1 MYCILIDAHLSNG
14 AQLAMHDVLP
24 LMGIDRLRLVHT
36 AHVPPHYTCPSTLH
50 MSLHTTHVP
59 PHYTCSSTLH
69 MSLHTTHVPPHYTC
83 PSTLHMSL
91 HTTHVPPH
99 YTCPSTLHMSLHTTH
114 VPPHYT
120 CPSTLHMSLHTTH
133 VPPHYTCPSTLHIS
147 STQSLHHTVH
157 HPHEKA
163 LSCTDV
169 CWEYIHPSLSMKCS
183 PISAPHP
190 S

>member
-1 MYCILIDAHLSNG
+1 MHSYRCHLTDG
-14 AQLAMHDVLP
+14 AQLAMHDVFP
-24 LMGIDRLRLVHT
+24 LRGLIYLKLKYT
-36 AHVPPHYTCPSTLH
+36 A
-50 MSLHTTHVP
+50 
-59 PHYTCSSTLH
+59 
-69 MSLHTTHVPPHYTC
+69 HVPPHYTC

-99 YTCPSTLHMSLHTTH
+99 YTCPSTLHMSLPTIH

-120 CPSTLHMSLHTTH
+120 CPSTLHMSLDTTH
-133 VPPHYTCPSTLHIS
+133 VPPHYTCPSTHYTCP
-147 STQSLHHTVH
+147 STQSQLRTIPR
-157 HPHEKA
+157 PHEKT

-169 CWEYIHPSLSMKCS
+169 CWEYTHPNLSTLCS

>member
-1 MYCILIDAHLSNG
+1 
-14 AQLAMHDVLP
+14 
-24 LMGIDRLRLVHT
+24 
-36 AHVPPHYTCPSTLH
+36 
-50 MSLHTTHVP
+50 
-59 PHYTCSSTLH
+59 
-69 MSLHTTHVPPHYTC
+69 
-83 PSTLHMSL
+83 MSL

-147 STQSLHHTVH
+147 LHTTHVPPHYTCPSTLHMSLHTTHFPPHYTCPSTHYTCPSTQSLLRTVP

-169 CWEYIHPSLSMKCS
+169 CWEYTHPTLSMLCSSDKCS
-183 PISAPHP
+183 PPILAMCCVREMPNLFLP
-190 S
+190 WRLDNDKVLTYTCP